1 MHETH
6 LIEPVIKGILE
17 HAKTEGAKD
26 ISKVRIKIGEFTG
39 VKEPSFRE
47 TFKVLAKGTLLEK
60 ADLEI
65 NFFLASRI
73 EVVSF
78 DIEN

>member
-6 LIEPVIKGILE
+6 MIEPIIKNIEE
-17 HAKTEGAKD
+17 HAKKEGALKVN
-26 ISKVRIKIGEFTG
+26 KVRVKIGEFTG
-39 VKEPSFRE
+39 IKEDSFRE
-47 TFKVLAKGTLLEK
+47 TFKVLAKGTILED

-65 NFFLASRI
+65 NFFLAERI

-78 DIEN
+78 DVE